1 MQSQTHPFIINGS
14 PMPCL
19 QAGSGEPLLLIH
31 GALANH
37 TLWLEHIEQLSH
49 HYTVY
54 APTLRHFGEAGK
66 EGPFGLE
73 THAGDLLALLEQLPF
88 TVWRQ
93 PGGHHLHLD
102 DEAGAAAV
110 ADCFKALFAEA

>member
-1 MQSQTHPFIINGS
+1 MQSQTHTFIINGS

-37 TLWLEHIEQLSH
+37 TLWLEHIEQLSQ

-66 EGPFGLE
+66 EGLSALRPMPAICSHCWYSWRVGLSIWS
-73 THAGDLLALLEQLPF
+73 AGLMG
-88 TVWRQ
+88 RM
-93 PGGHHLHLD
+93 
-102 DEAGAAAV
+102 
-110 ADCFKALFAEA
+110 